1 MSRVRDVGK
10 VQKLRTA
17 EVSRPAGGGAR
28 LLGQTTWSLHVT
40 HLSQSGA
47 SIGDAD
53 QSEASYSVAKYYN

>member
-40 HLSQSGA
+40 HTSQSEA
-47 SIGDAD
+47 SMGGAD
-53 QSEASYSVAKYYN
+53 QSEAGDRVAKYYN